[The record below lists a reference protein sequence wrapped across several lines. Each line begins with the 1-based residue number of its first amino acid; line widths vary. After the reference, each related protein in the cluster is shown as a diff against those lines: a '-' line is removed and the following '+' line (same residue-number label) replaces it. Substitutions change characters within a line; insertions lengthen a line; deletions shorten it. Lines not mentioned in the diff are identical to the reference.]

1 MIGRLLKQISDQI
14 DRGCRAGAIFFF
26 AAMVALVM
34 LQVVA
39 RYIFRAVPIW
49 TEEAARYCMVWG
61 GLLGATVAFKA
72 NRDPKLIAP
81 PTAGPRL
88 WLRAA
93 SALRMLAVLCFL
105 GPILYHSNKFL
116 ARHWDRTAE
125 ALGISTFWVT
135 LAVPIAVLTIFIH
148 LSAKAAGSS
157 GRRPESESTEAE

>member
-1 MIGRLLKQISDQI
+1 MIRRLLNVISDQL
-14 DRGCRAGAIFFF
+14 DRGCRAGAVFFF

-72 NRDPKLIAP
+72 GRDPKLIAP

-93 SALRMLAVLCFL
+93 SALRMLAAVCFL
-105 GPILYHSNKFL
+105 GPILYHSDKFL
-116 ARHWDRTAE
+116 MRHWHRTAE

-135 LAVPIAVLTIFIH
+135 LAVPVTVLTIFIH
-148 LSAKAAGSS
+148 LSAKAAGS
-157 GRRPESESTEAE
+157 GRRPESESAEAE

>member
-14 DRGCRAGAIFFF
+14 DRGCRTAAVLFF
-26 AAMVALVM
+26 AAMVMLVM

-72 NRDPKLIAP
+72 GRDPRLIAP
-81 PTAGPRL
+81 PTIGPRL

-93 SALRMLAVLCFL
+93 SALRMLAALIFL
-105 GPILYHSNKFL
+105 GPILYHSDTFL

-125 ALGISTFWVT
+125 ALGISTFWIT
-135 LAVPIAVLTIFIH
+135 LAVPVAILTIFIH
-148 LSAKAAGSS
+148 LSAKAVGK
-157 GRRPESESTEAE
+157 GRRRECESTAAK

>member
-1 MIGRLLKQISDQI
+1 MIRRALKRISDQL
-14 DRGCRAGAIFFF
+14 DRGCRVGAVFFF

-72 NRDPKLIAP
+72 DRDPKLIAP
-81 PTAGPRL
+81 PTSGPRL
-88 WLRAA
+88 WLQAA
-93 SALRMLAVLCFL
+93 SALRLLAALCFL
-105 GPILYHSNKFL
+105 GPILYHSDKFL
-116 ARHWDRTAE
+116 MRHWGRTAE

-135 LAVPIAVLTIFIH
+135 LAVPVAVLTIFVH
-148 LSAKAAGSS
+148 LAAKAAGS
-157 GRRPESESTEAE
+157 GRRAQPESPEAE

>member
-1 MIGRLLKQISDQI
+1 MIGRLLNVISDQL
-14 DRGCRAGAIFFF
+14 DRGCRAGAVFFF

-72 NRDPKLIAP
+72 DRDPKLIAA
-81 PTAGPRL
+81 PTAGPRS

-93 SALRMLAVLCFL
+93 SALRMLATLFFL
-105 GPILYHSNKFL
+105 GPILYHSDKFL
-116 ARHWDRTAE
+116 MRHWHRTAE

-135 LAVPIAVLTIFIH
+135 LAVPVAVLTIFIH
-148 LSAKAAGSS
+148 LSAKAAGNS
-157 GRRPESESTEAE
+157 RRPGSESSAAK

>member
-1 MIGRLLKQISDQI
+1 MIRRLLTGISDQL
-14 DRGCRAGAIFFF
+14 DRGCRAGAVFFF
-26 AAMVALVM
+26 ASMVALVM

-72 NRDPKLIAP
+72 DRDPKLIAS

-88 WLRAA
+88 WLKAA
-93 SALRMLAVLCFL
+93 SALRMLAALCFL
-105 GPILYHSNKFL
+105 GPILYHSDKFL
-116 ARHWDRTAE
+116 VRHWHRNAE

-135 LAVPIAVLTIFIH
+135 LAVPVAVLTIFIH
-148 LSAKAAGSS
+148 LSAKAAGN
-157 GRRPESESTEAE
+157 GRRPESGSTEAK